1 MKAQFKKLNLLVFHR
16 EREEITD
23 MLQEIG
29 VLDVEVDTEFR
40 SEDVQELERQK
51 NNFTK
56 AIEVVEEQSGKKYQ
70 SIEKTEVSIEEVA
83 KKVMELKYRN
93 EENVQKRESL
103 RKEKLQRLPW
113 GDLNLEKLYRLQ
125 EHGLEAQF
133 CMATLKEFK
142 KYDFKSLVVQVVYQS
157 SNRVYFV
164 VIAKEKFSLPFESV
178 KIPEKTLTE
187 IAEREEKIEAENIKI
202 EEEIATYSSFI
213 PQIRNKLITIENKLS
228 FALTNGSYKEYGK
241 GSILSLSGWFPV
253 GMENKLIKYLNL
265 RKLSFSIETP
275 GPGSKVPVLLINKSY
290 SKLFEPITKI
300 FELPNYYEL
309 DLTPLI
315 AVFYPIMFAYCLGDA
330 GYGLIFLIISV
341 AGWFSF
347 LKKERR
353 IAILGIILGLFTTI
367 MGIVKSGSI
376 FGIPTTTNDS
386 WILFQYLRQYVII
399 PDDRDFIFNAF
410 NVSLMFGVVQ
420 IITGIIIS
428 IVNKLRFEGWIYS
441 LSQWGKLLIVS
452 SVIWIFLA
460 DMQEIETLQ
469 SYASLRTAL
478 LISGILM
485 VLLFH
490 DMTQSL
496 PVRAANG
503 FLPLFFIF
511 TGILGDILS
520 YVRLFALGVAS
531 SVLGLVVNQIGMEIF
546 KNDWWGMIIA
556 VIFILFGHTLN
567 FFIAMLGA
575 FVHPLRLTFVEFYNN
590 AQFRGGGKEYRPFR
604 KESIEFE

>member
-1 MKAQFKKLNLLVFHR
+1 MKALFKKLNLLVFHR
-16 EREEITD
+16 EREAITD
-23 MLQEIG
+23 LLQKIG
-29 VLDVEVDTEFR
+29 VLDVEVVSDFR
-40 SEDVQELERQK
+40 NEDIKELERQK
-51 NNFTK
+51 NELAK
-56 AIEVVEEQSGKKYQ
+56 AIEVIEEHADKKAQ
-70 SIEKTEVSIEEVA
+70 IIEKIEEPIGLVA
-83 KKVMELKYRN
+83 QKVMELKYRN

-113 GDLNLEKLYRLQ
+113 GNLDLGKLYRLK
-125 EHGLEAQF
+125 EHGLEVLF
-133 CMATLKEFK
+133 FMATLKEFE
-142 KYDFKSLVVQVVYQS
+142 KYDFKSLVVQVVHQS

-164 VIAKEKFSLPFESV
+164 VIAKEKRSFPFESV
-178 KIPEKTLTE
+178 KIPEKTLSE
-187 IAEREEKIEAENIKI
+187 ISAREEKIEEKNKEI
-202 EEEIATYSSFI
+202 EHEIATYASFI
-213 PQIRNKLITIENKLS
+213 PQIRNELIIVENKLS
-228 FALTNGSYKEYGK
+228 FALTNGSYKEYGA
-241 GSILSLSGWFPV
+241 GSILSLSGWVPV
-253 GMENKLIKYLNL
+253 GMEDKLVKHLNL
-265 RKLSFSIETP
+265 RKLSYSIETP
-275 GPGSKVPVLLINKSY
+275 GPGSKVPVLLINKNY
-290 SKLFEPITKI
+290 PKLFEPITKI

-330 GYGLIFLIISV
+330 GYGLIFLIVSV
-341 AGWFSF
+341 AGWFTF
-347 LKKERR
+347 LKKEKR
-353 IAILGIILGLFTTI
+353 IAILGIILGLFTTM
-367 MGIVKSGSI
+367 MGIVKSGSV

-420 IITGIIIS
+420 IITGIVIS

-460 DMQEIETLQ
+460 DMQGIETLQ
-469 SYASLRTAL
+469 SYSTLRTAL
-478 LISGILM
+478 LITGVLM

-490 DMTQSL
+490 DMTQTL

-503 FLPLFFIF
+503 FLPLFFIL
-511 TGILGDILS
+511 TGILGDVLS

-546 KNDWWGMIIA
+546 KNEWWGI
-556 VIFILFGHTLN
+556 VIGVVFLVFGHTLN

-590 AQFRGGGKEYRPFR
+590 AQFKGGGKAYRPFR
-604 KESIEFE
+604 KESIDFE